1 DHVLGKGVVLARDTP
16 GFIAN
21 HVALY
26 GLLRAI
32 ETLERGE
39 YTVEEIDAI
48 TGPALGR
55 PKSATFRTLDVAG
68 LDVLAMVLPTLHERL
83 PEGLREAFATPA
95 LLTRLLERGATGEK
109 AGRGF
114 YRRVKRAD
122 SASEIQA
129 LDPATL
135 EYRPAAPVRLGAL
148 DAAKSIEDPG
158 ARVRALFTGRD
169 RVGEFLR

>member
-55 PKSATFRTLDVAG
+55 PKSATFRTLDLAG
-68 LDVLAMVLPTLHERL
+68 LDVLALVLPTLHERL
-83 PEGLREAFATPA
+83 PSGLRDAFATPA
-95 LLTRLLERGATGEK
+95 LLTRLLERGAVGEK

-114 YRRVKRAD
+114 YQRVRRAD
-122 SASEIQA
+122 GSSEILA

-135 EYRPAAPVRLGAL
+135 EYRPAAPV
-148 DAAKSIEDPG
+148 
-158 ARVRALFTGRD
+158 
-169 RVGEFLR
+169 